1 MEYLHKI
8 EKLEG
13 GEDLLWNIPEQK
25 QGDINIIGGNL
36 QNFRTSV
43 KVAEFLTANY
53 PLKTINVVLP
63 DALKNKL
70 PPLPNLVFLSST
82 DSGSL
87 ANATEITNTLDSAD
101 FNLLVGDFS
110 KNSITT
116 QAITEACQRTTKPTI
131 VTRDTVDLLTEGK
144 TERILMNENLILMG
158 SMAQLQKIFR
168 AVYYPKVLLLTQSLM
183 QVAEAIHKFTLS
195 YPVSIITLHDGQI
208 IIAKNGELNVVPIS
222 STKYSPLSM
231 WDGELAARIMA
242 LNLYNPNN
250 FNKATTVALFTR

>member
-8 EKLEG
+8 EKLEDK
-13 GEDLLWNIPEQK
+13 EDLLWNIPEQK

-43 KVAEFLTANY
+43 KVAELLTANY

-116 QAITEACQRTTKPTI
+116 QAIAEACQKTTKQAI

-158 SMAQLQKIFR
+158 SD
-168 AVYYPKVLLLTQSLM
+168 
-183 QVAEAIHKFTLS
+183 HC
-195 YPVSIITLHDGQI
+195 PVSIDL
-208 IIAKNGELNVVPIS
+208 E
-222 STKYSPLSM
+222 
-231 WDGELAARIMA
+231 
-242 LNLYNPNN
+242 
-250 FNKATTVALFTR
+250 F